1 MSRRHDLTQLVVTL
15 LVALP
20 LAFSAV
26 AQSPDELA
34 QLIQRDIEDIA
45 VQIQVAPTGAA
56 QELERQKGQIEALR
70 NEAPDHPLLPSLER
84 RIEEL
89 DAEIVAALEAQPEG
103 AEQFVPLH
111 APAEV
116 RRQLRQVETLQ
127 TRADREM
134 MRGAMDNAVDY
145 LREADGLIEAIEEEY
160 GDRIP
165 PGYATLIVAK
175 ERAAAL
181 HEQLERTAQD

>member
-1 MSRRHDLTQLVVTL
+1 MKRRHELAQLVVTL
-15 LVALP
+15 LVAVP
-20 LAFSAV
+20 LAFGALG
-26 AQSPDELA
+26 QTPDELA
-34 QLIQRDIEDIA
+34 QSIQRDIEDI
-45 VQIQVAPTGAA
+45 VIQIQIAPTGAE
-56 QELERQKGQIEALR
+56 QELARQKGQVAVLR

-89 DAEIVAALEAQPEG
+89 DAEIVAALEARPEG

-116 RRQLRQVETLQ
+116 RRKLRQVETLQ

-134 MRGAMDNAVDY
+134 MSGAADNAAES
-145 LREADGLIEAIEEEY
+145 LRESQSLIEAIEAEY

-165 PGYATLIVAK
+165 PGYAALIIAK

-181 HEQLERTAQD
+181 QDQLDQAQQD